1 MEQTI
6 NIIDSIMGSGKTS
19 WAIQYMN
26 DASPLE
32 RFIYITPYLD
42 EVKRIQ
48 ENTERDFFEPNNNN
62 KDGSK
67 MRSLKELIADGKDIV
82 STHSLFQT
90 ADDELLELLT
100 DSGYTL
106 ILDEVMDVIDKAKV
120 TERDICDL
128 KALGHIKIENNRVI
142 WTCVDYD
149 TNAKYADIMRLSKA
163 GNLFYHRGKFLIWA
177 FPPRIF
183 EAFSEVYVMTYLFNG
198 QIQRYYFDLYG
209 FDYEYHAVKHDGDK
223 YMIVEYN
230 PENEDRKKLY
240 QLINVYE
247 GKKNNLGDDYYALS
261 AGKLKNMSAD
271 KTEETQKA
279 IYGYFRNDVK
289 AKAKEII
296 WTTVKGDGDRVRK
309 ELSGKGY
316 AKSFLQCN
324 ARATNEYQ
332 DRWALAYVFNRFM
345 NPIERAF
352 FEDNGV
358 TVDQDL
364 LAVSDLLQWIYRS
377 RIRNGEPIELF
388 LPSSRMRKLL
398 KQWANYE
405 I

>member
-1 MEQTI
+1 MTEI
-6 NIIDSIMGSGKTS
+6 KVIDSIMGSGKTS

-26 DASPLE
+26 EAGPLE
-32 RFIYITPYLD
+32 KFIYITPYLN
-42 EVKRIQ
+42 EVQRIK
-48 ENTERDFFEPNNNN
+48 ENVSYRTFLEPNPRN
-62 KDGSK
+62 KSGSK
-67 MRSLKELIADGKDIV
+67 MHSLKELIADGKDIV
-82 STHSLFQT
+82 STHSLFQS

-120 TERDICDL
+120 TERDIRDL
-128 KALGHIKIENNRVI
+128 KALGHIEIENNRVL

-149 TNAKYADIMRLSKA
+149 TNAKYSDIMRLARA

-183 EAFSEVYVMTYLFNG
+183 EAFSKVYVMTYLFNG

-209 FDYEYHAVKHDGDK
+209 FEYSFQAIKYDGEK
-223 YMIVEYN
+223 YAISKYN
-230 PENEDRKKLY
+230 PKNEGREELF
-240 QLINVYE
+240 QLIDLYE
-247 GKKNNLGDDYYALS
+247 GKKNDIGNDYYALS
-261 AGKLKNMSAD
+261 ASKLKNMSD
-271 KTEETQKA
+271 DNTLKIQRA
-279 IYGYFRNDVK
+279 IYGYFRNDIK
-289 AKAKEII
+289 AKAKEIL
-296 WTTVKGDGDRVRK
+296 WTTVKGEGDTVRK

-316 AKSFLQCN
+316 ARSFLQCN

-332 DRWALAYVFNRFM
+332 ERWALAYVFNRFM

-358 TVDQDL
+358 KVDQDL

-377 RIRNGEPIELF
+377 RIRNGEPIKLY
-388 LPSSRMRKLL
+388 LPSSRMRELL
-398 KQWANYE
+398 KRWANYE